1 MGERG
6 KARVRRA
13 ATVLFLLVSGAA
25 LGWLMWK
32 NGEDLKKSMLLFA
45 SPQRL
50 PYLAGILALSV
61 LNPVSTVGRYKL
73 YFPKSSF
80 KDLYHSLCATLFLHY
95 GVPSKFGLPLRILL
109 LHKVAQVPVVEGTV
123 FVAADTLMS
132 YLVTG
137 LMATVGAFFLFPQHL
152 TAMLVGMGALVGVGA
167 AAWVLRR
174 VVASRWAWLGS
185 RLARAEEALRALTL
199 RELLLNG
206 ALAAGNALLG
216 SARVAMILWAL
227 GVDIGLGE
235 VIGAATLVY
244 MIATVA
250 LVPMGLGV
258 REVSFVLLLSQLGVP
273 QEAATAAALIDRACT
288 TGLWLLMGAV
298 SANLIGVSTIQSWTK
313 REEG

>member
-1 MGERG
+1 
-6 KARVRRA
+6 
-13 ATVLFLLVSGAA
+13 
-25 LGWLMWK
+25 
-32 NGEDLKKSMLLFA
+32 
-45 SPQRL
+45 
-50 PYLAGILALSV
+50 
-61 LNPVSTVGRYKL
+61 
-73 YFPKSSF
+73 
-80 KDLYHSLCATLFLHY
+80 
-95 GVPSKFGLPLRILL
+95 
-109 LHKVAQVPVVEGTV
+109 
-123 FVAADTLMS
+123 
-132 YLVTG
+132 
-137 LMATVGAFFLFPQHL
+137 
-152 TAMLVGMGALVGVGA
+152 
-167 AAWVLRR
+167 
-174 VVASRWAWLGS
+174 
-185 RLARAEEALRALTL
+185 LARAEEALRALTL